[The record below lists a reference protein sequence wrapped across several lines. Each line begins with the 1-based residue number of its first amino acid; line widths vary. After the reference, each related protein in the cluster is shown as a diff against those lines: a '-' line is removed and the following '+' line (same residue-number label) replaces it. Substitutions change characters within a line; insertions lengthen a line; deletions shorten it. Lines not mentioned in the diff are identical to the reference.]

1 MAFSRNVHT
10 ICGWQQ
16 RHRRDTLDI
25 DVCALDRENRFCKAT
40 TNYLS
45 LSDGQVDLYGVQNSH
60 PVGVRLPSWRLLTV
74 HVEENGQEVLGE
86 ATQLCLFLF
95 LNDKI
100 GKEGH

>member
-16 RHRRDTLDI
+16 RDRRDTLDI
-25 DVCALDRENRFCKAT
+25 NVCVLDREHRFCQAT

-45 LSDGQVDLYGVQNSH
+45 LSDGQVDLDGVQNGH
-60 PVGVRLPSWRLLTV
+60 PVGVRLPSWGLLTV

-86 ATQLCLFLF
+86 ATQLGLFLF
-95 LNDKI
+95 LNAKR
-100 GKEGH
+100 KKN